1 MATESTEP
9 TESKDIINTY
19 LKYIS
24 INNGIKDPAVVILD
38 SSNLHCW
45 DRTLP

>member
-9 TESKDIINTY
+9 TDSKDIINTY

-24 INNGIKDPAVVILD
+24 INNDFMDHAVVIID
-38 SSNLHCW
+38 SGNLHCW

>member
-24 INNGIKDPAVVILD
+24 INNDITDAAVVIID
-38 SSNLHCW
+38 SSNFHCR
-45 DRTLP
+45 DHTLP